1 MFKIRCLGLG
11 ACLTVLLLVLSGAA
25 LWAQEDVGE
34 LQAQYEQ
41 RKLTILPEQGA
52 PASLGWS
59 AMLGFK
65 RIDEPTLLQV
75 AGYEAESQA
84 SRRHLTMFNALNF
97 ACLGATVVGLLLEM
111 DGIFVPMIL
120 YPGTFR
126 MNFTEMYVGL
136 GVMGAG
142 FMAWMFVLTIPV
154 NTQPRGRIDQ
164 IARDYNDALIDTINA
179 ELKSKGK

>member
-1 MFKIRCLGLG
+1 
-11 ACLTVLLLVLSGAA
+11 
-25 LWAQEDVGE
+25 
-34 LQAQYEQ
+34 
-41 RKLTILPEQGA
+41 
-52 PASLGWS
+52 
-59 AMLGFK
+59 
-65 RIDEPTLLQV
+65 
-75 AGYEAESQA
+75 
-84 SRRHLTMFNALNF
+84 
-97 ACLGATVVGLLLEM
+97 
-111 DGIFVPMIL
+111 
-120 YPGTFR
+120 